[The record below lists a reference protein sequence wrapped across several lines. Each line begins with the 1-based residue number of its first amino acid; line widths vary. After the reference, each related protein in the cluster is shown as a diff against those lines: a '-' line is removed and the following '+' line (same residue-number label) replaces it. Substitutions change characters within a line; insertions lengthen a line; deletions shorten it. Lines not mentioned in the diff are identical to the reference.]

1 MDWKIRAYQK
11 SDTPEIMRLFRDTV
25 HAVNRVDYSKQQLD
39 AWAPETMSVK
49 EWENSLAAHHSI
61 VVEYNGIMIGFGDII
76 LTGYLDRL
84 YVHKDYQRRGV
95 GTAIAD
101 RLEQYAADHGIPVV
115 TTDASITAK
124 PFFEK
129 RGYRTVRE
137 QTVIRRGQALINYRM
152 ELKR

>member
-1 MDWKIRAYQK
+1 
-11 SDTPEIMRLFRDTV
+11 MRLFRDTV
-25 HAVNRVDYSKQQLD
+25 HTVNRTDYSEQQLE
-39 AWAPETMSVK
+39 AWAPESMSV
-49 EWENSLAAHHSI
+49 EQWENSLAAHHSI
-61 VVEYNGIMIGFGDII
+61 VVEYNGTMIGFGDLI

-95 GTAIAD
+95 GTAITD
-101 RLEQYAADHGIPVV
+101 RLEQYAADNGISVV

-137 QTVIRRGQALINYRM
+137 QTVIRRGQTLTNYRM
-152 ELKR
+152 KLLLKSDETLSI

>member
-1 MDWKIRAYQK
+1 MDWKIRAYQR
-11 SDTPEIMRLFRDTV
+11 SDVREIMQLFWDTV
-25 HAVNRVDYSKQQLD
+25 HTVNRADYSEQQLD
-39 AWAPETMSVK
+39 AWAPKTMAVK
-49 EWENSLAAHHSI
+49 QWENSLAVHHSI
-61 VVEYNGIMIGFGDII
+61 VVEYNGTIIWFGDII

-84 YVHKDYQRRGV
+84 YVHKDYQRMGV

-101 RLEQYAADHGIPVV
+101 RLEQYAADCRIPVV

-137 QTVIRRGQALINYRM
+137 QTVIRCGQALKNYRM
-152 ELKR
+152 EL